1 MKDNEK
7 FGRVLAALSNFMF
20 FFLLIGFVTTCC
32 MMLFLHVMAN
42 SMNITFT
49 AEMVESAAKITF
61 ANVMLLSFLL
71 AVIYRV
77 VKIWTVDRPA
87 KRIVEAAEKMMHGD
101 FSVRIPHTHTSDTRD
116 KFNEIADCFNK
127 MAEELAR
134 TEMLQSDF
142 IANVSHELKTPLAIM
157 KNYATMLCA
166 PSLSEEKRVE
176 YAGNIAEASARLASL
191 VTNILRLNKLENQQI
206 TLNASLYDLGEQLC
220 ECLLAFEEVWEQKSL
235 EIETE
240 IEDGVNI
247 RADAE
252 MMSLVWNNLFSNA
265 VKFTENGG
273 KITLRVFAEGET
285 AVVQISDTG
294 VGISPEVGARIF
306 DKFYQS
312 DNSRATGGN
321 GLGLALVKRVIDI
334 TGSDICV
341 ESAPGRGSTFTVKM
355 QREI

>member
-1 MKDNEK
+1 MKKSERFHK
-7 FGRVLAALSNFMF
+7 ILAALSNFTL
-20 FFLLIGFVTTCC
+20 FFLLISFVITSC
-32 MMLFLHVMAN
+32 MMLFLNVMAD
-42 SMNITFT
+42 SMNIELT

-71 AVIYRV
+71 AVIYRA

-101 FSVRIPHTHTSDTRD
+101 FSVRIPHTHTFDTHD

-127 MAEELAR
+127 MAKELAA
-134 TEMLQSDF
+134 TQTLQGDF
-142 IANVSHELKTPLAIM
+142 IANVSHEIKTPLAVM
-157 KNYATMLCA
+157 KNYGTMLCA
-166 PSLSEEKRVE
+166 DGITEEKRKE
-176 YAGNIAEASARLASL
+176 YAGRIADASERLAAL
-191 VTNILRLNKLENQQI
+191 VTNILKLNKLENQQI
-206 TLNASLYDLGEQLC
+206 IPRAEVYDLGEQVC
-220 ECLLAFEEVWEQKSL
+220 ECLLAFESVWEEKEL

-240 IEDGVNI
+240 IEDGLKI

-265 VKFTENGG
+265 IKFTGRGG
-273 KITLRVFAEGET
+273 KITLRIFADGEN
-285 AVVQISDTG
+285 AVVQVEDTG
-294 VGISPEVGARIF
+294 VGISPEVGGRIF
-306 DKFYQS
+306 DKFYQA

-341 ESAPGRGSTFTVKM
+341 ESVQGKGSTFTVKM